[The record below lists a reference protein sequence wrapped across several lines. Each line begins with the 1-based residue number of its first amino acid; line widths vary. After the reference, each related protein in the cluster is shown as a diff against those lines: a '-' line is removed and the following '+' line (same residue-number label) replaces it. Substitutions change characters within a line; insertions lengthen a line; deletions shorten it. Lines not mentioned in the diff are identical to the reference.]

1 MGSSTQP
8 DLWSLYRHMLRSRLF
23 EGAVM
28 QLWQEGLISGEMH
41 LGIGEEAIV
50 AGVLDHLQEGD
61 AMALDH
67 RGTSPL
73 LMRGLDPVLLL
84 CEFLGRPDGLCAGV
98 GGHMHL
104 FSPRHLAASSGIVGA
119 SGPAAAG
126 FALSAQMNRP
136 GTLAV
141 SFFGEGAMNQGM
153 LMEAMHLAAAW
164 KLPVLFVCK
173 DNGWAIT
180 TQSPAVT
187 TGDPVARAQGLGLDT
202 TQVDGRDVC
211 AVWTATREIAQ
222 RIRSGG
228 GPAFLHAPCAHPEG
242 HMLGDLLVRVA
253 RRPVV
258 EMSRLTGPM
267 LRSMIKGKGAPIRER
282 VEGLSFVLSSIKEA
296 IKEQASARDDPIPRA
311 RQELSSKAGDEI
323 RLLEL
328 ERQVEQEIQRAVT
341 RALAPLGSDEE
352 EEEDQ

>member
-8 DLWSLYRHMLRSRLF
+8 DLWFLYRQMLRSRLF
-23 EGAVM
+23 ERAVM
-28 QLWQEGLISGEMH
+28 QLWQDGLISGEMH

-67 RGTSPL
+67 RGTPPL

-84 CEFLGRPDGLCAGV
+84 CEFLGRPDGLCAGA

-104 FSPRHLAASSGIVGA
+104 FSPQHLTASSGIVGA
-119 SGPAAAG
+119 SGPAAVG

-136 GTLAV
+136 GKLAV

-180 TQSPAVT
+180 TQSPTVT
-187 TGDPVARAQGLGLDT
+187 TGNITARAQGLGLGA
-202 TQVDGRDVC
+202 TQVDGNDVC
-211 AVWTATREIAQ
+211 AVWTATREIVQ
-222 RIRSGG
+222 RMRSGG
-228 GPAFLHAPCAHPEG
+228 GPAFLHAQCAHPEG

-253 RRPVV
+253 RRPVI
-258 EMSRLTGPM
+258 EMSHLTGPL
-267 LRSMIKGKGAPIRER
+267 LRSMARRKGAPMRER
-282 VEGLSFVLSSIKEA
+282 VQGLSFILSSIREA
-296 IKEQASARDDPIPRA
+296 IRAQSSARDDSIPRA
-311 RQELSSKAGDEI
+311 RQKLVPKAGDEI

-328 ERQVEQEIQRAVT
+328 ERQVEQEIQQAVT
-341 RALAPLGSDEE
+341 KALAPQRSDEE
-352 EEEDQ
+352 DQ